1 MVEKS
6 QTPEMFT
13 EIARRYDLLN
23 HLLSLNID
31 RRWRRALVEMSG
43 VRDGG
48 RVLDVASGTGD
59 VAIEFERQSAAG
71 TIVGLDRSTG
81 MLTVASHKLHRMRLD
96 GKIGLVEGDALK
108 MPFDEGVFD
117 VAAIAFGLRN
127 LPDYAAGV
135 GEMTRVLKPGGRLLV
150 MEFFP
155 PGGGLWSKLY
165 RLYLGAIL
173 PVVGRAVSG
182 STTAYDY
189 LSSSIR
195 GFASHEEVRSHM
207 EAAGLDRVRRRDLSG
222 GISCIY
228 HGVKS

>member
-6 QTPEMFT
+6 HTPEMFS
-13 EIARRYDLLN
+13 EIASRYDLLN
-23 HLLSLNID
+23 RVLSFNAD
-31 RRWRRALVEMSG
+31 RGWRRALVDTSG
-43 VRDGG
+43 VRQGG

-59 VAIEFERQSAAG
+59 VAIEFERRSMAG
-71 TIVGLDRSTG
+71 TIVGLDRSPG
-81 MLTVASHKLHRMRLD
+81 MLAVANRKLQRLRLD
-96 GKIGLVEGDALK
+96 RKVKLVESDALK
-108 MPFDEGVFD
+108 LPFDDGVFD

-135 GEMTRVLKPGGRLLV
+135 GEMARVLRPGGRLLV

-155 PGGGLWSKLY
+155 PGGGLWSILY
-165 RLYLGAIL
+165 RLYLGAVL

-182 STTAYDY
+182 SKTAYDY

-195 GFASHEEVRSHM
+195 SFATHNEVRGYM
-207 EAAGLDRVRRRDLSG
+207 KAAGIDRIQRRDLTG